1 MEYRPI
7 ALMLYK
13 LVNFHGAKVWQYT
26 ILGNRLI
33 LGKWKGVIPIYND
46 SHKTTI
52 HAQKKQTTQGITL
65 SGSPL
70 RHAPQIA
77 VGYAKL
83 FQIDRYQHLL
93 LAERNSLCLKL
104 SGLVVVA

>member
-1 MEYRPI
+1 MLTRSTINNMEYRPI

-52 HAQKKQTTQGITL
+52 HAQKKNK
-65 SGSPL
+65 PP
-70 RHAPQIA
+70 R
-77 VGYAKL
+77 
-83 FQIDRYQHLL
+83 
-93 LAERNSLCLKL
+93 E
-104 SGLVVVA
+104 

>member
-1 MEYRPI
+1 MLIRSTINNKEYRPI

-46 SHKTTI
+46 NHKTTI
-52 HAQKKQTTQGITL
+52 HAQKKNK
-65 SGSPL
+65 PP
-70 RHAPQIA
+70 R
-77 VGYAKL
+77 
-83 FQIDRYQHLL
+83 
-93 LAERNSLCLKL
+93 E
-104 SGLVVVA
+104 